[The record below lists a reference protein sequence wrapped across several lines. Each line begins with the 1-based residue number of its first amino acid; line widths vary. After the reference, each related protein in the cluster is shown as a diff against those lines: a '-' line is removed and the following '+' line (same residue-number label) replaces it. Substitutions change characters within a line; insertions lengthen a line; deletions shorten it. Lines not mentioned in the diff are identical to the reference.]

1 MHIPDGILP
10 PVAAISSYGITGG
23 ITWFCLRQI
32 SKQSNYQAQI
42 PKASL
47 LTAAFFVSSL
57 IHIPIPPFS
66 IHLVLNGILG
76 LVLGYFAFPAILIGL
91 FFQAVF
97 FQHGGLSTL
106 GINGIIMGIPS
117 LVAYYLWNLRKL
129 SLFNNPLSKNILTFF
144 VGSIAVF
151 LSALIFVFITLNTIS
166 SEFNIDTEKTAILTS
181 LIGYGIQAII
191 EGILTVMLVNFFE
204 KVKPEIL
211 DIDNSN
217 RRQEIS

>member
-1 MHIPDGILP
+1 MHIPDGLLP
-10 PVAAISSYGITGG
+10 PSISIASYAITGG
-23 ITWFCLRQI
+23 ITWFSLRQI
-32 SKQSNYQAQI
+32 RRQENYQQQI

-66 IHLVLNGILG
+66 IHLILNGVMG
-76 LVLGYFAFPAILIGL
+76 LILGYFAFPSILIGL

-106 GINGIIMGIPS
+106 GINAIIMGLPSLIAYHLWQVKKIPS
-117 LVAYYLWNLRKL
+117 
-129 SLFNNPLSKNILTFF
+129 FDNPLSNNILAFF
-144 VGSIAVF
+144 VGFTGIF
-151 LSALIFVFITLNTIS
+151 LSALIFVFITLNNIS
-166 SEFNIDTEKTAILTS
+166 PDLNIDTEKTAILTS

-191 EGILTVMLVNFFE
+191 EGSLTVMLVNFFY

-211 DIDNSN
+211 KN
-217 RRQEIS
+217 

>member
-1 MHIPDGILP
+1 MHIPDGLLP
-10 PVAAISSYGITGG
+10 PSVSISGYAITGG
-23 ITWFCLRQI
+23 ITWFSLRQI
-32 SKQSNYQAQI
+32 KRQFDYQQQI

-66 IHLVLNGILG
+66 IHLILNGIMG
-76 LVLGYFAFPAILIGL
+76 IILGYFAFPSILIGL

-106 GINGIIMGIPS
+106 GINAIIMGLPS
-117 LVAYYLWNLRKL
+117 LLAYHLWQFKKL
-129 SLFNNPLSKNILTFF
+129 PAFNNSLINNILTFF
-144 VGSIAVF
+144 VGFIAIF
-151 LSALIFVFITLNTIS
+151 LSALLFVFITLNNIS
-166 SEFNIDTEKTAILTS
+166 PDLNIDTEKTAILTS

-191 EGILTVMLVNFFE
+191 EGILTVMLVNFFY

-211 DIDNSN
+211 NN
-217 RRQEIS
+217 EE

>member
-10 PVAAISSYGITGG
+10 PVVSISGYAVTGG
-23 ITWFCLRQI
+23 ITWFSLRQI
-32 SKQSNYQAQI
+32 SKQSNYQEQI

-47 LTAAFFVSSL
+47 LTATFFVSSL

-66 IHLVLNGILG
+66 IHLVLNGLMG

-106 GINGIIMGIPS
+106 GINAVIMGIPS
-117 LVAYYLWNLRKL
+117 LLAYYLWTARKF
-129 SLFNNPLSKNILTFF
+129 SLFKSPINQNILTFL

-166 SEFNIDTEKTAILTS
+166 SDFNIDTEKTAILTS

-204 KVKPEIL
+204 RVKPEIL
-211 DIDNSN
+211 EIDKTVS
-217 RRQEIS
+217 

>member
-1 MHIPDGILP
+1 MHIPDGLLP
-10 PVAAISSYGITGG
+10 PSVSISSYAITGG
-23 ITWFCLRQI
+23 ITWFSLHQI
-32 SKQSNYQAQI
+32 RKQENYQQQI

-66 IHLVLNGILG
+66 IHLILNGVMGLILA
-76 LVLGYFAFPAILIGL
+76 YFAFPAILIGL

-106 GINGIIMGIPS
+106 GINAIIMGLPS
-117 LVAYYLWNLRKL
+117 LVAYHLWQLRKL
-129 SLFNNPLSKNILTFF
+129 TPFNNPLGNNILAFF
-144 VGSIAVF
+144 VGGIGIV
-151 LSALIFVFITLNTIS
+151 LSALLFVFITLNNIS
-166 SEFNIDTEKTAILTS
+166 PDLNINTEKTAILTS

-191 EGILTVMLVNFFE
+191 EGSLTVMLVNFFY

-211 DIDNSN
+211 NN
-217 RRQEIS
+217 

>member
-10 PVAAISSYGITGG
+10 PAISISGYAITGG
-23 ITWFCLRQI
+23 ITWFSLRQI
-32 SKQSNYQAQI
+32 SKQPDYQEQI

-66 IHLVLNGILG
+66 IHLVLNGIMG

-106 GINGIIMGIPS
+106 GINAIIMGIPS
-117 LVAYYLWNLRKL
+117 LVAYSLWSLRKL
-129 SLFNNPLSKNILTFF
+129 SLFNNPITQNILTFF

-166 SEFNIDTEKTAILTS
+166 SDFNIDTEKTAILTS
-181 LIGYGIQAII
+181 LIGYSIQGII
-191 EGILTVMLVNFFE
+191 EGILTVMLVNFLE
-204 KVKPEIL
+204 KVKPEI
-211 DIDNSN
+211 ISN
-217 RRQEIS
+217 

>member
-1 MHIPDGILP
+1 MHIPDGLLP
-10 PVAAISSYGITGG
+10 PSVCISSYAITGG
-23 ITWFCLRQI
+23 ITWFSLRQI
-32 SKQSNYQAQI
+32 RKEEDYQQQI

-66 IHLVLNGILG
+66 IHLILNGVMG
-76 LVLGYFAFPAILIGL
+76 LILGYFAFPAILIGL

-106 GINGIIMGIPS
+106 GINAIIMGLPS
-117 LVAYYLWNLRKL
+117 LVAYHLWQLKKL
-129 SLFNNPLSKNILTFF
+129 PPFNNPLGNNILAFF
-144 VGSIAVF
+144 VGGIGIF
-151 LSALIFVFITLNTIS
+151 LSALLFVFITLNNIS
-166 SEFNIDTEKTAILTS
+166 PDLNIDTEKTAILTS

-191 EGILTVMLVNFFE
+191 EGSLTVMLVNFFY

-211 DIDNSN
+211 NN
-217 RRQEIS
+217 